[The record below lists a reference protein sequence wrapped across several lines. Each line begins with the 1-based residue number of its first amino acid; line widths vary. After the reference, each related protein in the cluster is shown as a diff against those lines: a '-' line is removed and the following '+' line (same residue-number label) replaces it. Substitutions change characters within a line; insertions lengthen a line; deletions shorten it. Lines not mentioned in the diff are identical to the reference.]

1 MSIVFTVMLVLALQ
15 GSPIAPSLP
24 PSGSLDPEAKPSAVA
39 DPLRDAGVPTPD
51 RLKAL
56 ARPGT
61 SVAAA
66 TWQAI
71 EACDRCGA
79 ANDLAT
85 ILASRPAA
93 EIAPLGS
100 ALLAASRD
108 ENRPVLRG
116 AAARA
121 LVALPAD
128 QRPGEAKDLRE
139 TTLTLQCVRGRMA
152 WEPKE
157 LQVLPGT
164 LVRLRMENGDSML
177 HNLLLTAP
185 GSLTEIGVA
194 AEKLGEGLDGK
205 RRQYVP
211 ESPKVMAVMGLVE
224 PGKVGELWFFA
235 PSRSGTYVLVCTY
248 PGHWR
253 MMNGKLKVK

>member
-1 MSIVFTVMLVLALQ
+1 MLSLQ
-15 GSPIAPSLP
+15 QTSGTTHHPPEHGQAAGQAAIADL
-24 PSGSLDPEAKPSAVA
+24 
-39 DPLRDAGVPTPD
+39 DPLRDAGVPAAD

-56 ARPGT
+56 HRPGST
-61 SVAAA
+61 VAAA
-66 TWQAI
+66 AWQAI

-79 ANDLAT
+79 ANDLAAL
-85 ILASRPAA
+85 LALRPAT
-93 EIAPLGS
+93 ELAPLAP

-108 ENRPVLRG
+108 ASRPVVRA

-121 LVALPAD
+121 LVALPAE
-128 QRPGEAKDLRE
+128 QRPAEARELRE
-139 TTLTLQCVRGRMA
+139 TTLTLQCVRGKMA

-164 LVRLRMENGDSML
+164 LLRLRMENGDSML

-185 GSLTEIGVA
+185 GSLSEIGVA

-211 ESPKVMAVMGLVE
+211 DSPKVMAVMGLVE

-235 PSRSGTYVLVCTY
+235 PDKPGTYVLVCTY